1 MTHYTNCLLLVIS
14 FQKPTDVEEQFMLQ
28 ILLGREKFYFKET
41 TKNMSLFVFVIKSNV
56 CCVVFLFK

>member
-28 ILLGREKFYFKET
+28 ILLGRERSSILKKQQRT
-41 TKNMSLFVFVIKSNV
+41 
-56 CCVVFLFK
+56 